1 MEVAVI
7 ITWVGM
13 LIASIFNTP
22 SSTIV
27 LADNGKDHNAIVVST
42 EAGKVIVDKPGEYVS
57 LTSKTKAP
65 SEVKKMSAEQINKKF
80 KNVIQSIPL
89 KPIRI
94 LLYFKSGTDELT
106 QESQAKLPEILK
118 GIQERMP
125 CDINIIG
132 HTDTQGSL
140 TYNANLSLQRANS
153 VKAWI
158 QENKIKIKNIKVET
172 YGETD
177 LLIPTAD
184 NVAEPRN
191 RRVELLIR

>member
-7 ITWVGM
+7 ITWIGM
-13 LIASIFNTP
+13 FIASVLNTP

-42 EAGKVIVDKPGEYVS
+42 EAGKVTVDKPGGYVS

-65 SEVKKMSAEQINKKF
+65 SEVKKMSDEQINKKF
-80 KNVIQSIPL
+80 KNVIKSMPL
-89 KPIRI
+89 KPISI
-94 LLYFKSGTDELT
+94 LLYFKSGTNELT
-106 QESQAKLPEILK
+106 DESKAKLPEILK

-140 TYNANLSLQRANS
+140 EYNANLSLQRANS
-153 VKAWI
+153 VKEWI
-158 QENKIKIKNIKVET
+158 EENQIEAKSIKVET

-184 NVAEPRN
+184 NVSEPRN